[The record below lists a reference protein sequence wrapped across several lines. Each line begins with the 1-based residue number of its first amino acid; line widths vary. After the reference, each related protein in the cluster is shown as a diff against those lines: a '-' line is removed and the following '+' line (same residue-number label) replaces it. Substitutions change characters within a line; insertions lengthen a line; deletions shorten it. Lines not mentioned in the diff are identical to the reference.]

1 MKAIKQQ
8 KGFTLIELII
18 VVIILGILAVTAAPK
33 FLDASSDAQ
42 EAAIDGVRGSL
53 QAAVQIV
60 RSRARLDSKG
70 SDAYDGTNDESVT
83 LDGQP
88 IDIDNGFIAPYA
100 TNVLA
105 AMDIT
110 GFEAVANSA
119 TANAATLVRI
129 WPTGMKGSAVDGTI
143 GGTDA
148 NDAPADCYVEYDFD
162 EPGNDS
168 APSIT
173 VTTGDC

>member
-42 EAAIDGVRGSL
+42 IAAIDGVQGSL

-70 SDAYDGTNDESVT
+70 SDAFDGTNDETVA
-83 LDGQP
+83 LDGTTIQL
-88 IDIDNGFIAPYA
+88 DNGFIAPYA
-100 TNVLA
+100 SNVLA

-110 GFEAVANSA
+110 GFVAFADDA
-119 TANAATLVRI
+119 TANAATTVRI
-129 WPTGMKGSAVDGTI
+129 WPDGKQGSAADGTLA
-143 GGTDA
+143 GTA
-148 NDAPADCYVEYDFD
+148 PTTNAPQACYVQYVYAGTGAPA
-162 EPGNDS
+162 
-168 APSIT
+168 IT
-173 VTTGDC
+173 KVTTAC

>member
-1 MKAIKQQ
+1 MKTIKKQ

-70 SDAYDGTNDESVT
+70 SDAYDGTDDETVT
-83 LDGQP
+83 LDGTS
-88 IDIDNGFIAPYA
+88 ITLDEGFIAPFA
-100 TNVLA
+100 SNVLA

-110 GFEAVANSA
+110 GFTAVADSA
-119 TANAATLVRI
+119 TATAATQVRI
-129 WPTGMKGSAVDGTI
+129 WPTGLQGSAVDGTI
-143 GGTDA
+143 GGTDP
-148 NDAPADCYVEYDFD
+148 NNAPEDCYVQYDFD
-162 EPGNDS
+162 EPGGDT
-168 APSIT
+168 APSIS
-173 VTTGDC
+173 VTTTDC